1 MRIVVAAVAAVFMYH
16 HVAPDSPPGRYARAL
31 TVSPQEFAQQL
42 LWLRRRGCTLVRA
55 AQLVRD
61 ARDGELAPCEVAL
74 TFDDGYADAST
85 IAAPLLVADGAVGT
99 FFIST
104 GLVGTAGHV
113 SVAQVRSLN
122 EQGMELGAHT
132 VHHSDLT
139 LLSATARAAEIDD
152 SIAALQSWT
161 KAPVSDFAY
170 PAGRWDSRVEATLA
184 RAGIG
189 AAFTTEP
196 GRIGP
201 RAMTDLFALPRYRVL
216 HGAGVALFRTV
227 LGAGAFAGP
236 AAPSQAALVSI
247 ARERAEGN
255 DAPIAELIGVRLLQ
269 NSYSEPIEK
278 VRVLNVP
285 TATVA
290 GIMLSGRGLHAP
302 VTPDGFEADARD
314 MAAAALAA
322 APSVGEVDVWAVVP
336 QPVPA
341 GATVAGDLAVPTD
354 RTVFSIAVIRGR
366 APERAYIDAAWAA
379 DLNRRNRAWRN

>member
-1 MRIVVAAVAAVFMYH
+1 MQIAVAAVAAAFMYH
-16 HVAPDSPPGRYARAL
+16 HVAPDAPPGRYARAL

-42 LWLRRRGCTLVRA
+42 SWLRRRGCAIVLASR
-55 AQLVRD
+55 LVRD

-85 IAAPLLVADGAVGT
+85 TAAPLLVADGAVGT

-104 GLVGTAGHV
+104 GLVGTPGHL
-113 SVAQVRSLN
+113 SVAQVRSLSA
-122 EQGMELGAHT
+122 EGMELGAHT

-139 LLSATARAAEIDD
+139 LLSAASRTAEIDD
-152 SIAALQSWT
+152 SIASLQAWT
-161 KAPVSDFAY
+161 KSPVRDFAY
-170 PAGRWDSRVEATLA
+170 PAGRFDSRVEVSLT
-184 RAGIG
+184 RAGID

-201 RAMTDLFALPRYRVL
+201 RPMSDVLALPRYRVL
-216 HGAGVALFRTV
+216 HGAGMSLFRSV
-227 LGAGAFAGP
+227 LGPGP
-236 AAPSQAALVSI
+236 LDEPSVPSQAALVSI

-255 DAPIAELIGVRLLQ
+255 DMPIAELIGVRLLQ
-269 NSYSEPIEK
+269 NSYPEPIEK

-285 TATVA
+285 PATVA

-302 VTPDGFEADARD
+302 VTPDGFEADARG

-354 RTVFSIAVIRGR
+354 RTVFSVAVIRGR
-366 APERAYIDAAWAA
+366 PPGRAYIDAAWAA